1 MDVALK
7 IWRYNAETG
16 ERELSDY
23 EVEAP
28 EWACLLD
35 VLDIVKDKVDGT
47 LVVPEELPDDDLRL
61 VRHAHGRRA
70 RCSPARSRCCRSS
83 RPGTCR

>member
-7 IWRYNAETG
+7 IWRFDPVSG
-16 ERELSDY
+16 ERVLRDY

-35 VLDIVKDKVDGT
+35 VLDII
-47 LVVPEELPDDDLRL
+47 
-61 VRHAHGRRA
+61 
-70 RCSPARSRCCRSS
+70 
-83 RPGTCR
+83 

>member
-7 IWRYNAETG
+7 IWRFDPATG
-16 ERELSDY
+16 ERALKQY

-35 VLDIVKDKVDGT
+35 VLDIPRAKD
-47 LVVPEELPDDDLRL
+47 LVPLL
-61 VRHAHGRRA
+61 VF
-70 RCSPARSRCCRSS
+70 
-83 RPGTCR
+83 

>member
-7 IWRYNAETG
+7 IWRSNPETG
-16 ERELSDY
+16 ERELVRY

-35 VLDIVKDKVDGT
+35 VLEIIKD
-47 LVVPEELPDDDLRL
+47 
-61 VRHAHGRRA
+61 
-70 RCSPARSRCCRSS
+70 
-83 RPGTCR
+83 